1 MNINRTA
8 GARVCVFSSS
18 PYTPRND
25 PRRPSSTTNERVHV
39 KYTLTELEMIHAATI
54 GIARSAHAITKG
66 WLHKHGFEGLGFNE
80 SIAGAIGEYVAATI
94 LDLEWKPKIGDPSPG
109 DIGDNTEVRTT
120 VRKPKDKS
128 ARRLLIHD
136 DDPSF
141 EGRDLS
147 SLRTGIMAGSPC
159 PIEVMNRVVEEMG
172 VEEIAIAYGLTEASP
187 AVTLTDVND
196 PVELRVTSPDG
207 NKVQGWPINN
217 T

>member
-1 MNINRTA
+1 
-8 GARVCVFSSS
+8 
-18 PYTPRND
+18 
-25 PRRPSSTTNERVHV
+25 
-39 KYTLTELEMIHAATI
+39 MIHAATI

-136 DDPSF
+136 DDPNDVYF
-141 EGRDLS
+141 VLVRIDPKTLPTVDVAGWYIGRNAKKKEYRKNHGDDNYKYFFHS
-147 SLRTGIMAGSPC
+147 SAFMNFLTISIFHRVGAART
-159 PIEVMNRVVEEMG
+159 V
-172 VEEIAIAYGLTEASP
+172 GLCQSGF
-187 AVTLTDVND
+187 L
-196 PVELRVTSPDG
+196 
-207 NKVQGWPINN
+207 K
-217 T
+217 

>member
-1 MNINRTA
+1 
-8 GARVCVFSSS
+8 
-18 PYTPRND
+18 
-25 PRRPSSTTNERVHV
+25 
-39 KYTLTELEMIHAATI
+39 MIHAATI

-136 DDPSF
+136 DDPNDVYF
-141 EGRDLS
+141 VLVRIDPKTLPTVDVAGWYIGRNAK
-147 SLRTGIMAGSPC
+147 RTDWIDDPTGEKRPAYFVPNHLLNDINIL
-159 PIEVMNRVVEEMG
+159 IERRNGEKRE
-172 VEEIAIAYGLTEASP
+172 TP
-187 AVTLTDVND
+187 KT
-196 PVELRVTSPDG
+196 P
-207 NKVQGWPINN
+207 
-217 T
+217 